1 MEAASIEKLYNLAEV
16 EKILSVSRRTL
27 LNYIKSG
34 KLEAVKIGGR
44 WKIKSTTLT
53 EFAEG
58 E

>member
-1 MEAASIEKLYNLAEV
+1 METASIEKLYNLAEV

-44 WKIKSTTLT
+44 WKIKATTLT